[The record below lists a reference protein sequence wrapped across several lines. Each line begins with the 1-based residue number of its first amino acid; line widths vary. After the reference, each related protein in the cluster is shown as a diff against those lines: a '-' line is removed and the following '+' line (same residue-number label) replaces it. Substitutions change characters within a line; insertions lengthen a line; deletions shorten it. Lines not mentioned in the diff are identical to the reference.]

1 MEKEKNLV
9 LDVEENPKK
18 VSEWLLFA
26 IQHILAMLVA
36 CITVPLLTGLPVAA
50 TIISAGIGTICYIV
64 ITKFKS
70 PVFLSSSFAYLAPM
84 GSALTIGMI
93 GNATG
98 MNYLALI
105 IGMILV
111 GLVYIIVSIVIK
123 FVGTNWLNKLLPPII
138 VGPII
143 MVIGLSLAGSAV
155 GNLTSASAS
164 GQGYNLIA
172 ILCGLIALFVT
183 ALSSY
188 YGKGKMACLIPFV
201 IGMGSGYIIA
211 VLFTLF
217 GYIIG
222 KNEYFNIVNFSPLVE
237 LFGDDFSLASI
248 INYKVFIPNDT
259 ESFIFLRFDEI
270 SKFDWATITEV
281 IALFVPVSLVT
292 ICEHIGDHKN
302 LGNIINRDLLNDEPG
317 MSRTLLGD
325 GVATAVSGALCGAA
339 NTTYG
344 ENVAVIGTTKI
355 ASVKVVLL
363 AALLSIAIGFITP
376 FTALLKTIPSCVTGG
391 VSLVLYGFIA
401 SSGVKMLIQEKIDFS
416 KTKNIFIASAILVVG
431 IGGLAL
437 KFGDPSNP
445 VITITSIAVSMIVGI
460 ALNLVL
466 KEKIAE

>member
-138 VGPII
+138 VGPVI

-188 YGKGKMACLIPFV
+188 YGKGKMASLIPFV

-237 LFGDDFSLASI
+237 LFGDYFSLASI

-437 KFGDPSNP
+437 KFGDASNP
-445 VITITSIAVSMIVGI
+445 AITITSIAVSMIVGI

-466 KEKIAE
+466 KEKTAE